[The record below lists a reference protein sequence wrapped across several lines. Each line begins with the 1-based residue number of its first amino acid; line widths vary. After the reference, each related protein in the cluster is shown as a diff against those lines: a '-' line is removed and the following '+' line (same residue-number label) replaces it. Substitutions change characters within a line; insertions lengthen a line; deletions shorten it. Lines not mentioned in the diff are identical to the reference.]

1 MVRLRLSFV
10 VALLVLALLS
20 CLSALPLRAASSHAC
35 APSIPPPVPG
45 PLVPAPATLGIVMI
59 NEVLYAPST
68 VWNCLDQGSP
78 SYRTDSWVELY
89 NTTGQSLDLSAS
101 HASFTSNTSPY
112 PYYFPINS
120 AILAHGYLVLFPDA
134 GTSLLASGAN
144 LSFNISGVSIDQL
157 AIPSLAPDQ
166 SYSRMPDGASTW
178 QITLAPTI
186 DASNIAPQ
194 RTPTPT
200 HTPSPNRGSSGSGS
214 GSGGYGGGTGYSGS
228 TPTLANGTQIAWNKV
243 QLPTSVPISTAT
255 VNAPL
260 PVSSPSPT
268 ITSVSDTPH
277 RILLTILV
285 IALALMLFW
294 CWRLF
299 RPS

>member
-1 MVRLRLSFV
+1 MRLRLSFV

-20 CLSALPLRAASSHAC
+20 CLPALPLHAASSHGC
-35 APSIPPPVPG
+35 APSIPPPAPG
-45 PLVPAPATLGIVMI
+45 PLVPAPATLGIVVI

-101 HASFTSNTSPY
+101 HASFTTDTSPY

-120 AILAHGYLVLFPDA
+120 AIPAHGYLVLFPDA

-186 DASNIAPQ
+186 DASNTAPK

-200 HTPSPNRGSSGSGS
+200 STHTPSSNRGGTGSGS

-228 TPTLANGTQIAWNKV
+228 TPTLANGTQTAWNKV
-243 QLPTSVPISTAT
+243 QLPTSVPISTTT

-260 PVSSPSPT
+260 AVSSPSPT
-268 ITSVSDTPH
+268 ITSVSDTSR

-285 IALALMLFW
+285 VALA
-294 CWRLF
+294 
-299 RPS
+299 

>member
-20 CLSALPLRAASSHAC
+20 CLPALPLHAAGSHAC

-59 NEVLYAPST
+59 NEVLYAPAT

-101 HASFTSNTSPY
+101 HASFSSDTSPY

-120 AILAHGYLVLFPDA
+120 AIAAHGYLVLFPDGGPA
-134 GTSLLASGAN
+134 LLSSGAT

-157 AIPSLAPDQ
+157 TIPSLAPDQ
-166 SYSRMPDGASTW
+166 SYSRVPDGSNTW
-178 QITLAPTI
+178 QISLAPTI
-186 DASNIAPQ
+186 DASNTAPK

-200 HTPSPNRGSSGSGS
+200 RTPSSNRGGSGS
-214 GSGGYGGGTGYSGS
+214 GSGGYEGGTGYSGS

-255 VNAPL
+255 VNVPL
-260 PVSSPSPT
+260 TVSSPPPANNL
-268 ITSVSDTPH
+268 SDTPR

-285 IALALMLFW
+285 VALALMLFW